1 MIKIFPSL
9 TSANILEVKDA
20 IETLEPHCDGFH
32 IDVMDG
38 HFVPNLTFGP
48 AIINALA
55 KIVSKELFIHL
66 MVENPEK
73 LVEYLQLPEGSLV
86 VFHKT
91 TTAKPSNFI
100 KLLVKKDWRT
110 GIALDPDETVEGV
123 LPLLPELDELLVMSV
138 RPGFAGQEFIPQ
150 VLEKVKELA
159 KYRKKQKLHFKIAV
173 DGGINE
179 DNIQEIIKMGADDLV
194 IASAIF
200 KSKNPVKELKTLKKL
215 TKF

>member
-1 MIKIFPSL
+1 MVKIFPSL

-48 AIINALA
+48 AVINALA
-55 KIVSKELFIHL
+55 KTVSKELFVHL
-66 MVENPEK
+66 MVENPDR
-73 LVEYLQLPEGSLV
+73 LIEYLQLPEDSLV

-91 TTAKPSNFI
+91 TTAKPNNFI
-100 KLLVKKDWRT
+100 KLLNKKNWHA
-110 GIALDPDETVEGV
+110 GIALDPDEQVESV
-123 LPLLPELDELLVMSV
+123 APLLPELDEILVMSV

-159 KYRKKQKLHFKIAV
+159 KLRKKQKLRFRIAI

-179 DNIQEIIKMGADDLV
+179 DNIQEVIKMGADDLV
-194 IASAIF
+194 IATAIF
-200 KSKNPVKELKTLKKL
+200 KSKDPLKELKNIRKL
-215 TKF
+215 TKS